1 MAMTAA
7 TVTAAT
13 VTAATVTAATVTAA
27 TVTAAAM
34 TAAAMT
40 AAATA
45 PAIAATTI
53 GAAIAVTVAAIVQ
66 IAAVIRG
73 APKDSANDGAS
84 NRFSSLNLNDL
95 QVRARGWW
103 IGQAN
108 RAGRAGRGGE
118 DCCGDRD
125 CGDANET
132 HLTPLCL
139 METRE
144 WRGQS
149 ALASVAAHFGHLFA
163 DSLEFRLLFRV

>member
-1 MAMTAA
+1 MAM
-7 TVTAAT
+7 
-13 VTAATVTAATVTAA
+13 TAA

-40 AAATA
+40 AAAMTAATVTASTATA

-95 QVRARGWW
+95 QVRARKSW

>member
-1 MAMTAA
+1 MAM
-7 TVTAAT
+7 
-13 VTAATVTAATVTAA
+13 TAA

-40 AAATA
+40 AAAMTAATVTASTATA

-53 GAAIAVTVAAIVQ
+53 AAATIAAAIAVTVAAIVQ

>member
-13 VTAATVTAATVTAA
+13 MPAATVTAA

-34 TAAAMT
+34 TAATVT
-40 AAATA
+40 ASTATA

-53 GAAIAVTVAAIVQ
+53 AAAIAVTVAAIVQ
-66 IAAVIRG
+66 IAAVIHG
-73 APKDSANDGAS
+73 APKDSTNDGAS

-95 QVRARGWW
+95 QVRARKSR

-118 DCCGDRD
+118 DCRGDRD

-132 HLTPLCL
+132 HLPPLCL

-149 ALASVAAHFGHLFA
+149 ALASVAARFGHLFA

>member
-1 MAMTAA
+1 MAM
-7 TVTAAT
+7 
-13 VTAATVTAATVTAA
+13 TAA

-40 AAATA
+40 AAAMTAATVTASTATA

-53 GAAIAVTVAAIVQ
+53 AAATIAATIAAAIAVTVAAIVQ